1 MVSASHGEIAK
12 LFAWW
17 QEHIKGYHLY
27 AGIRSGLMVQILFS
41 LIAFIL

>member
-1 MVSASHGEIAK
+1 MVSASHWKIEK

-17 QEHIKGYHLY
+17 QEHIKGFHLY
-27 AGIRSGLMVQILFS
+27 AGIRSGLMVQILFC